1 MRLASVLSRGVKDE
15 GGERNEGMSGKKIA
29 SSYTLTEH
37 SVLERAQELH
47 NSQCASFYK
56 TTAETLEG
64 SLSLIHLLDV
74 YEMAF

>member
-1 MRLASVLSRGVKDE
+1 MRLASVLSRGVKDR
-15 GGERNEGMSGKKIA
+15 GGEGMSGKKIA
-29 SSYTLTEH
+29 SCYTFTAY